1 MASDAPSAH
10 SWLPPQPIHF
20 KQGHYFLDNDSE
32 PIQQS
37 FEQIANAVQRPR
49 HRIPRRSP
57 EVRRALSLT
66 LRYAHNPQL
75 IGRGPW
81 LPSDTRYLPF
91 RSTIAPLLSHNLW
104 QSAQVLAAP
113 YLAFIPRQRIAGA
126 IDAVLELADGTTAIA
141 ILQCS
146 RRDETV
152 LPAVRTELGG
162 ALAAIC
168 DHRSIYP
175 SHAITIWAAAGNT
188 EIEYH
193 HPDRCLSLWVDALDL
208 ARFTAKT
215 LAPSAT

>member
-1 MASDAPSAH
+1 MASNDP

-20 KQGHYFLDNDSE
+20 KTGHYLLEGDDE
-32 PIQQS
+32 PIQET
-37 FEQIANAVQRPR
+37 FEQIANAVHPPR
-49 HRIPRRSP
+49 HRLPRRSL

-66 LRYAHNPQL
+66 LRYAHHPEL

-81 LPSDTRYLPF
+81 LPNDPRYLPF

-113 YLAFIPRQRIAGA
+113 YLAFIPRHRIAGA
-126 IDAVLELADGTTAIA
+126 IDVVLQLPDGSTAIA

-146 RRDETV
+146 RRNEAV
-152 LPAVRTELGG
+152 LPAVRIELGG

-168 DHRSIYP
+168 DHRSLFP

-188 EIEYH
+188 ELEYH
-193 HPDRCLSLWVDALDL
+193 HPDRCLGLWVDALDHI
-208 ARFTAKT
+208 RFTAKT
-215 LAPSAT
+215 LAPIAS